1 MKKWTITVV
10 PHTHWDKEWYFTKQD
25 SDVFLSANLLEYLKL
40 YRQNPNCFSFTYDGQ
55 TSIIEDYLTYFK
67 DDNNAILFK
76 ALATKKLIVGPW
88 YTQPDFFNLTSESI
102 VRNLLLG
109 ITLVENYHGQYL
121 TTAYVPDSFGHTS
134 QMPQIYRQFGL
145 DQFIYWRGA
154 RPADLEEGTIHWWE
168 GLDGTKILAYN
179 FYFGYWV
186 MGSHFPYQRL
196 TNENLATEAQL
207 FLTSFSDILNTLK
220 AKTKVTNN
228 ILLPFGGDQAP
239 ISKLLAE
246 FIDKLNDLDQEHAW
260 KLADYDEYFADNQFT
275 NLATV
280 KGELKSPAF
289 ARVHKTIGSQRVDL
303 KIKTKA
309 VEYRLYNAFEPLAT
323 YYHMMGGTYPAELIR
338 EVLKLL
344 TTSQAHDSLGGCNS
358 DETNRDIA
366 NRLDRANDLIASSIT
381 KLLKTYSYYHQLK
394 NEEFLVFNPRITE
407 NQNKQ
412 HYEVALFTK
421 TKKFAINHTTNEPV
435 NFVLLEQNYCDG
447 GYDVVA
453 TNNGEKHVL
462 REGFYQN
469 KVLLLDLN
477 LPLFTISKFKITKA
491 PNYHNRLGNAATLK
505 TNHWEFTINPDGSL
519 DIYDLKTKRLYQ
531 KQFLLEADHDM
542 GDSYDYSPSRQQPG
556 PVSQL
561 FKTKYDFQQY
571 QDYYQLVLNN
581 TYLVPSHEQGK
592 MIKQQFELKFAI
604 NNTDFI
610 ELEITTKNVA
620 REIRWR
626 INATAPFI
634 TNNSYANQAY
644 GTIERPVILR
654 EDLKNWEKEQ
664 WKEKPVAIETNESF
678 VYLTDD
684 IIKVGYLTR
693 GNNEYEVVNDD
704 HYSTL
709 WITLFRS
716 VPFLGRNNLI
726 NRPGR
731 ASGVNEIAV
740 NTPDAQLLTTLT
752 FNLQW
757 FVSTDNNLWNKA
769 EQENTPVLFYQ
780 QQSYNSVYQ
789 HADRFLLANLEEL
802 DLARECDLKLFE
814 NPNFVIKAVKKSE
827 RNNAI
832 IVRGFNASC
841 TEIKFSFENLPEK
854 IQQINKVNLLEKE
867 SETNIKNDSLKKYQI
882 QTYEIILKE
891 ERNNAKRII

>member
-40 YRQNPNCFSFTYDGQ
+40 YHQNPNCFSFTYDGQ

-76 ALATKKLIVGPW
+76 ALASKKLIVGPW

-109 ITLVENYHGQYL
+109 ITLVEKYHGQYL
-121 TTAYVPDSFGHTS
+121 ATAYVPDSFGHTS

-145 DQFIYWRGA
+145 NQFIYWRGA
-154 RPADLEEGTIHWWE
+154 RPADLEQGTIHWWE

-196 TNENLATEAQL
+196 TSENLVTEAQL

-220 AKTKVTNN
+220 AKIKVTNN

-280 KGELKSPAF
+280 SGELKSSAF

-309 VEYRLYNAFEPLAT
+309 VEYSLYNAFEPLAT

-338 EVLKLL
+338 EILKLL

-366 NRLDRANDLIASSIT
+366 NRLDRTNDLIASSTT

-394 NEEFLVFNPRITE
+394 NEEFLIFNPRITQ

-412 HYEVALFTK
+412 NYEVTLFTK
-421 TKKFAINHTTNEPV
+421 LKKFAIHLATEEAV

-453 TNNGEKHVL
+453 TNNGEKHVQ

-469 KVLLLDLN
+469 KVLLLDLD
-477 LPLFTISKFKITKA
+477 LPLFTISKFKVTKTA
-491 PNYHNRLGNAATLK
+491 NYNNRLVNIAKLK
-505 TNHWEFTINPDGSL
+505 TKHWEFTINPDGSL
-519 DIYDLKTKRLYQ
+519 DIYDLKTCRLYK
-531 KQFLLEADHDM
+531 KQFLLEADYDM
-542 GDSYDYSPSRQQPG
+542 GDSYDYSPSHQQPG

-561 FKTKYDFQQY
+561 FKTKYDFRQY

-581 TYLVPSHEQGK
+581 TYLIPSHEQGK

-626 INATAPFI
+626 INATAPFM

-644 GTIERPVILR
+644 GTIERPVILT

-693 GNNEYEVVNDD
+693 GNNEYEVINDD

-731 ASGVNEIAV
+731 ASGVNEISV

-757 FVSTDNNLWNKA
+757 FVSADNNLWNKA
-769 EQENTPVLFYQ
+769 EQANTPVVFYQ
-780 QQSYNSVYQ
+780 QQTYNSVYK

-802 DLARECDLKLFE
+802 DLTTKTDLKLFE

-827 RNNAI
+827 RNNTI

-841 TEIKFSFENLPEK
+841 NEIKFSFENLPAN

-867 SETNIKNDSLKKYQI
+867 NETNIKNDSLKKYQI

-891 ERNNAKRII
+891 ERNNATRII